1 MLICG
6 NTFVTLHSFTAQNSV
21 EIYIFENISFSD
33 HEDKNSV
40 LLEIDIKLFDA
51 VCSGSQ
57 ISHNLIEP
65 TNKL

>member
-1 MLICG
+1 MLTCG

-21 EIYIFENISFSD
+21 EIYIFENISFS
-33 HEDKNSV
+33 EDENNV
-40 LLEIDIKLFDA
+40 LLKIDIKLFDA

>member
-33 HEDKNSV
+33 RTMR
-40 LLEIDIKLFDA
+40 IKT
-51 VCSGSQ
+51 VCSSRLTLNFLMRS
-57 ISHNLIEP
+57 ILVHRFH
-65 TNKL
+65 TT